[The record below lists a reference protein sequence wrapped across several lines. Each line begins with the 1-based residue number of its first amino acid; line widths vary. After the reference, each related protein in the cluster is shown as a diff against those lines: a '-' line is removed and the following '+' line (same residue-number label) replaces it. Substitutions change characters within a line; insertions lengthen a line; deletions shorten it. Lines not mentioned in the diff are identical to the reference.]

1 MWYRISQQQSF
12 DNLSS
17 SSSPSMVYQGASQGI
32 KTDAVGKAAVQ
43 KFISD
48 GIPSSIRDVT
58 TGKMITLAHG
68 NLTNGQFSIVD
79 GSGQGIN
86 QDQYVQWAN
95 QNGLNPN
102 NLLLSCYQGAAN
114 PGGFKSLTS
123 YKGKLMVSAS
133 VNPDENGNFTV
144 FVSGG

>member
-1 MWYRISQQQSF
+1 MWYKLSQQQSF

-17 SSSPSMVYQGASQGI
+17 SSSPSMVYQGATQGI
-32 KTDAVGKAAVQ
+32 KTDAAGKAAVQ
-43 KFISD
+43 KFMSD

-102 NLLLSCYQGAAN
+102 NLLLSC
-114 PGGFKSLTS
+114 S
-123 YKGKLMVSAS
+123 YRGKLMVSTS

-144 FVSGG
+144 FVGAG

>member
-1 MWYRISQQQSF
+1 MWYRISQQQPF
-12 DNLSS
+12 DNLAA

-32 KTDAVGKAAVQ
+32 KTDAAGKAAVQ
-43 KFISD
+43 KFMND
-48 GIPSSIRDVT
+48 GIPTAIRDVQNN
-58 TGKMITLAHG
+58 KMITLAHG
-68 NLTNGQFSIVD
+68 NLTNGQFAIVD
-79 GSGQGIN
+79 QN
-86 QDQYVQWAN
+86 QYVQWAN

-114 PGGFKSLTS
+114 TGAFKSLTS
-123 YKGKLMVSAS
+123 YRGKLMVSTS

>member
-1 MWYRISQQQSF
+1 MWYRFSQQQPF
-12 DNLSS
+12 DNLSTT
-17 SSSPSMVYQGASQGI
+17 SSPSMVYQGKSQGI
-32 KTDAVGKAAVQ
+32 KTDAAGKAAVQ
-43 KFISD
+43 KFMSD
-48 GIPSSIRDVT
+48 GIPTAIRDVT

-68 NLTNGQFSIVD
+68 NLTNGQFAIVD
-79 GSGQGIN
+79 QNGQGVN

-102 NLLLSCYQGAAN
+102 NLLLSCYEGAAN
-114 PGGFKSLTS
+114 TGAFKSLTS
-123 YKGKLMVSAS
+123 YRGKLMVSTS